1 MNCISVK
8 LYKTWRREGVWNL
21 APEHPWSSYLFSS
34 YTLHLGLG
42 LSLFLN
48 PSASP
53 IWVPP
58 SILKGLGKRILNRT
72 PDFCAPRLSLFHALS
87 RPGHTVHLY
96 LVVVLR
102 ILSPKQPSHSICSPW
117 NRLYWGRR
125 KDCIWDSWPF
135 SMLLLWW
142 YYEPEAE
149 ANQHPLCS
157 LLTVEHKKVIP
168 LSCQLSFLMWYG
180 DPGKLDLLGV
190 LREFHEWIH
199 DQENFSLRWFLLI
212 LLSIPNLISQLCQF
226 PCGTCQIRLHSV

>member
-1 MNCISVK
+1 MICELYLSETIQNLKEGRSVK
-8 LYKTWRREGVWNL
+8 
-21 APEHPWSSYLFSS
+21 PCPWASLVLLPLLILLTSPRSC
-34 YTLHLGLG
+34 

-58 SILKGLGKRILNRT
+58 SIFKGLGKRILNRT
-72 PDFCAPRLSLFHALS
+72 PDFSAPRLSLFHALS
-87 RPGHTVHLY
+87 RPDHRVHLY

-142 YYEPEAE
+142 YYGPEAE

-199 DQENFSLRWFLLI
+199 DPRK
-212 LLSIPNLISQLCQF
+212 ISAFGGFC
-226 PCGTCQIRLHSV
+226 